1 MPEMVQAI
9 KKAARRRKI
18 SQTAY
23 VELAVEELL
32 KTDGDSYPKDERI
45 KRHTTHRA
53 QRSPQGVVL
62 IRTIGD
68 IVAAFNSPAVA
79 KRADAG
85 N

>member
-1 MPEMVQAI
+1 MVTGRPPKNSNYVERKRVTYRLRPEMVQAI

-53 QRSPQGVVL
+53 Q
-62 IRTIGD
+62 
-68 IVAAFNSPAVA
+68 
-79 KRADAG
+79 
-85 N
+85 

>member
-1 MPEMVQAI
+1 MVTGRPPKGSNYVERKRVTYRLRPEMVQAI

-32 KTDGDSYPKDERI
+32 KTDGGSYPKYGHL

-53 QRSPQGVVL
+53 Q
-62 IRTIGD
+62 
-68 IVAAFNSPAVA
+68 
-79 KRADAG
+79 
-85 N
+85 